1 VLPENRPETVNSIS
15 SQVNSVNY
23 SSERILSYNEAI
35 KLPVIKNNQI
45 SQSKENLPTYQDLL
59 KEKTDSY

>member
-1 VLPENRPETVNSIS
+1 MLPENRPETVNSIS
-15 SQVNSVNY
+15 SQLNSVNY

>member
-1 VLPENRPETVNSIS
+1 MLPENRPETVNSIS
-15 SQVNSVNY
+15 SQLNSVNY

-59 KEKTDSY
+59 KEKPDSY